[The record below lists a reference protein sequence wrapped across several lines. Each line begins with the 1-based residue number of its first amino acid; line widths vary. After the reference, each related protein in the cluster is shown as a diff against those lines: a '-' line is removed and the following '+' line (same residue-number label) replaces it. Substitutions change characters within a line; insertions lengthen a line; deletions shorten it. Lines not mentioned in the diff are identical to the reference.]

1 VDDARGEAHHP
12 RSRRPQFH
20 VRCFRPAFFFLF
32 SQQLTCEMMR
42 VCHAFISLPS
52 SGADVVEV
60 APAYDHADI
69 TSIAAAD
76 IVHDFLSLFVSAE
89 PPKLR
94 DERQA
99 RKAKDEL

>member
-1 VDDARGEAHHP
+1 MDDARSQTHHP
-12 RSRRPQFH
+12 GP
-20 VRCFRPAFFFLF
+20 CW
-32 SQQLTCEMMR
+32 SQLR
-42 VCHAFISLPS
+42 VCFCVVAIRDLLTDAR

-89 PPKLR
+89 PPKPR
-94 DERQA
+94 DK
-99 RKAKDEL
+99 RKAKLPQGEQKPRAAHDEF